1 LISLVSK
8 IGTRNAATGV
18 AGNLQGSEIQDIP
31 IADNLKRKQPGILM
45 VLATTID
52 RSTVDALPKFIGS
65 TLATTAF

>member
-31 IADNLKRKQPGILM
+31 IADIQAETAWDSDGSCHD
-45 VLATTID
+45 D

-65 TLATTAF
+65 TLAIIAF